1 MLPGYGR
8 PTVQLKRHYI
18 TPTGFTTF
26 RAGWHTVPGPQ
37 TVTQFDSAVMSLY
50 GAAKVE
56 RYVPPGP
63 RTVKPTGLNALAFG
77 ANRIDLFHRE
87 VKPQGHYATLMG
99 TRKSGDS
106 PYMWQGLR
114 VGPLMPTI
122 PSGAQT
128 DLYGEPWVSFRVRDV
143 AMQGFDAF
151 LSEYDLEAFDKRMR
165 VTRREQPRPAHM
177 VAPVGILATDFAA
190 SDVMPGVH
198 FIRPDGN
205 ADQYRKG
212 AF

>member
-1 MLPGYGR
+1 
-8 PTVQLKRHYI
+8 
-18 TPTGFTTF
+18 
-26 RAGWHTVPGPQ
+26 
-37 TVTQFDSAVMSLY
+37 
-50 GAAKVE
+50 
-56 RYVPPGP
+56 
-63 RTVKPTGLNALAFG
+63 
-77 ANRIDLFHRE
+77 
-87 VKPQGHYATLMG
+87 
-99 TRKSGDS
+99 
-106 PYMWQGLR
+106 
-114 VGPLMPTI
+114 MPTI

-165 VTRREQPRPAHM
+165 VTRSEAVRPSRSI
-177 VAPVGILATDFAA
+177 APVGILATDFAA
-190 SDVMPGVH
+190 SDVKPGIH